1 MPKAKRPKK
10 PAKRPARR
18 APPKKKPSAKR
29 AKAKAKAPRTPAYKT
44 PRLSPLSGESVDS
57 YVRLL
62 PSPQQV
68 IVNRLRAL
76 VASAAPEAME
86 ALKWSVFEAEG
97 PFAHIRAG
105 SNHVSFGFLR
115 GALLEA
121 PPGTLEGD
129 GDMMRH
135 VKISSWKD
143 VKEEILKALVRQ
155 AVLLNQRLGDP
166 TRR

>member
-10 PAKRPARR
+10 AVKRPARR
-18 APPKKKPSAKR
+18 APARKKPAARR
-29 AKAKAKAPRTPAYKT
+29 AKANAPRPRAVKA
-44 PRLSPLSGESVDS
+44 PRLSPLSGESVDV
-57 YVRLL
+57 YVKML

-86 ALKWSVFEAEG
+86 SLKWAQPVFEAEG
-97 PFAHIRAG
+97 PFAHIRAASG
-105 SNHVSFGFLR
+105 HVNFGFWR

-121 PPGTLEGD
+121 PPGLLEGE

-135 VKISSWKD
+135 VKIVTWKD
-143 VKEEILKALVRQ
+143 VKEDILRALVRQ
-155 AVLLNQRLGDP
+155 AVLLNLRLGDP